1 MPREPVIREPRG
13 VRIEAA
19 MKLVYDERF
28 RNSDYADNNAALP
41 GRMEA
46 AMSGLRHDFRDIV
59 APTPAT
65 VEELLLAHDRAY
77 IERIETD
84 RPRFAMASLAA
95 GGAILAARLAYSGEP
110 AFACI
115 RPPGHHASRAT
126 AWGHC
131 TFNNL
136 ALALLALR
144 SQKRIGSAFVID
156 IDQHTGDGTRRV
168 LEPWPEAETFNPFA
182 ETAPAYL
189 ALVEQRL
196 SSIRGA
202 DIVAVSAGFD
212 AYRLDLGH
220 KLDTG
225 DFERIGKLL
234 KKAAERLCGGR
245 RFAVLEGGYYL
256 ADLGAN
262 VRAFCRGFA

>member
-1 MPREPVIREPRG
+1 
-13 VRIEAA
+13 
-19 MKLVYDERF
+19 MKLVYDKRF
-28 RNSDYADNNAALP
+28 RNSDYANDNAAMP

-46 AMSGLRHDFRDIV
+46 AMSGFGRTSGDIV
-59 APTPAT
+59 APAPAT
-65 VEELLLAHDRAY
+65 VEELSLAHERTY
-77 IERIETD
+77 IGQVETD
-84 RPRFAMASLAA
+84 RARFEMASLAA
-95 GGAILAARLAYSGEP
+95 GGAILAARFGRSGEP

-115 RPPGHHASRAT
+115 RPPGHHASQAS

-136 ALALLALR
+136 AVALLVLR
-144 SQKRIGSAFVID
+144 SEARISSPFVID
-156 IDQHTGDGTRRV
+156 FDQHTGDGTRNV
-168 LEPWPEAETFNPFA
+168 LAEWREAETFNPFA
-182 ETAPAYL
+182 ETAEEYL
-189 ALVEQRL
+189 ALVDQRL

-202 DIVAVSAGFD
+202 DIIAVSAGFD

-220 KLDTG
+220 KLDTC
-225 DFERIGKLL
+225 DFESLGKLL
-234 KKAAERLCGGR
+234 RRASQRLCGGR

>member
-1 MPREPVIREPRG
+1 
-13 VRIEAA
+13 

-28 RNSDYADNNAALP
+28 TDSGYADNNAALP

-46 AMSGLRHDFRDIV
+46 ARSGFGRGYRDFV
-59 APTPAT
+59 APASAT
-65 VEELLLAHDRAY
+65 VNELLLAHDKAY

-84 RPRFAMASLAA
+84 RARFAMASLAA
-95 GGAILAARLAYSGEP
+95 GGAILAAQLAYSGEP
-110 AFACI
+110 TFACI
-115 RPPGHHASRAT
+115 RPPGHHASRAS

-136 ALALLALR
+136 ALALLVLR

-156 IDQHTGDGTRRV
+156 IDQHTGDGTRKV
-168 LEPWPEAETFNPFA
+168 LATWPEAETFNPFA
-182 ETAPAYL
+182 ESARDYL
-189 ALVEQRL
+189 VLVEQHL
-196 SSIRGA
+196 SSIPET

-225 DFERIGKLL
+225 DFERIGKLVRR
-234 KKAAERLCGGR
+234 AAQRLCGGR

-256 ADLGAN
+256 PDLGAN